1 MARHEP
7 PDLHR
12 LSLGGGGVKLSGE
25 PLDHFRRVYNDCI
38 SNGSPSMVRTAIDF
52 FGADHIL
59 FGTDSHSA
67 PT

>member
-1 MARHEP
+1 M
-7 PDLHR
+7 
-12 LSLGGGGVKLSGE
+12 KLSGE